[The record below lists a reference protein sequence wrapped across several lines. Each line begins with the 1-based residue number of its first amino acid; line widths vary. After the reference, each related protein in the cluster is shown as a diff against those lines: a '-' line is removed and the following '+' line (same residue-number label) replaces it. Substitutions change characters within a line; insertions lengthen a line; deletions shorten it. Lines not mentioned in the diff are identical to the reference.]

1 MKRQILGAA
10 GAGLASLVF
19 AATVAAADPTPS
31 PSAAPTQASDTVP
44 AVLGL
49 SQAQVQALR
58 HDGLSL
64 AEIAAKQEVDPQ
76 RLVDALATR
85 WTSRID
91 ARVANGALTAAEAI
105 TLKAQ
110 VQMQATSMVNKVTL
124 GGMQG
129 AAVGARRAGPP
140 PRRAPAGAR
149 ARPRGPRR
157 RRRPAGP
164 RGRRIRGR
172 DGSRPA
178 GHRNRDLRRNRPA
191 RRRPAV
197 GVRDARD
204 GRIGD
209 GPAVLPCWDD
219 AAHPRRRR

>member
-1 MKRQILGAA
+1 MKRKILGAA

-19 AATVAAADPTPS
+19 AAATVAAADPTPS
-31 PSAAPTQASDTVP
+31 PSAASTRASDTVP

-76 RLVDALATR
+76 RLVDALAAR

-91 ARVANGALTAAEAI
+91 VRVANGALTAAEAT

-110 VQMQATSMVNKVTL
+110 VQAQATSMVNKVTL

-129 AAVGARRAGPP
+129 AAVGAGRQGRAAGGSGAGTGP
-140 PRRAPAGAR
+140 
-149 ARPRGPRR
+149 
-157 RRRPAGP
+157 GP
-164 RGRRIRGR
+164 RGTGTGTGTCDGTGPHGAGR
-172 DGSRPA
+172 P
-178 GHRNRDLRRNRPA
+178 
-191 RRRPAV
+191 
-197 GVRDARD
+197 
-204 GRIGD
+204 
-209 GPAVLPCWDD
+209 
-219 AAHPRRRR
+219 